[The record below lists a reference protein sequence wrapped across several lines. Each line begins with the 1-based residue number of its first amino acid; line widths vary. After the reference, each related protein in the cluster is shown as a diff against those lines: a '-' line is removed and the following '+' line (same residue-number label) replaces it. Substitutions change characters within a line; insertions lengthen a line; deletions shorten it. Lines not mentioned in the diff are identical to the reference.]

1 MKYIHTLF
9 STVISGVALTTL
21 SISTFA
27 DADILLIENDHNN
40 RIIIHGLDGEDQT
53 LFFGESL
60 SHSLTWDDTN
70 DYFIFSDNVNFGNNE
85 LLDVRLNNLSTAP
98 VCDTSLVGKMYYDTI
113 DLNPYICD
121 GVEWTAF
128 TDSLTEAQTID
139 VINQINTIFEAKK
152 FAQTGKAALTTKVC
166 PYGTDISTNVVSYE
180 DGNIVYIQRNG
191 TVQYE
196 LLARL
201 DKGEVHTFLASQ
213 GDRVYSLKGDAVVSN
228 AYGTIAWP
236 SLAMAGKEFFTYI
249 SRYATPA
256 NPAHMYVIT
265 FAAETHLVVEEDG
278 QPYYDEVLPPS
289 SVIEVPI
296 ENLSEYY
303 FKADQEIALWYVSDS
318 FLYDAKPLPPTSTE
332 LLWWN
337 TAYSG
342 LCKTGLYYTAVALDY
357 HTVSSFILFVGWG
370 FLRFE
375 YNDQQH
381 RYVCDE

>member
-139 VINQINTIFEAKK
+139 VINQINTIFEAKNLHK
-152 FAQTGKAALTTKVC
+152 QEKQHLQQK
-166 PYGTDISTNVVSYE
+166 
-180 DGNIVYIQRNG
+180 
-191 TVQYE
+191 
-196 LLARL
+196 
-201 DKGEVHTFLASQ
+201 
-213 GDRVYSLKGDAVVSN
+213 
-228 AYGTIAWP
+228 
-236 SLAMAGKEFFTYI
+236 
-249 SRYATPA
+249 
-256 NPAHMYVIT
+256 YVRM
-265 FAAETHLVVEEDG
+265 E
-278 QPYYDEVLPPS
+278 
-289 SVIEVPI
+289 PI
-296 ENLSEYY
+296 YL
-303 FKADQEIALWYVSDS
+303 QM
-318 FLYDAKPLPPTSTE
+318 
-332 LLWWN
+332 
-337 TAYSG
+337 
-342 LCKTGLYYTAVALDY
+342 
-357 HTVSSFILFVGWG
+357 
-370 FLRFE
+370 
-375 YNDQQH
+375 
-381 RYVCDE
+381 